1 MRDLVTRT
9 DYSALMPEVAPRLL
23 GERNSKLSN
32 CKEWRFGAHGS
43 LAVNLEAGTWFD
55 HELGEGGGVLD
66 LIRWKANLRTNGEA
80 VKWLNVQGV
89 NPDAATVPVAQIKAE
104 QAQRE
109 AEEARRAEIAAKRA
123 KNRWSPATPAAA
135 DNPYLVKKDVGA
147 FCARE
152 NKVSELLLPVT
163 TIEGDLVSLQTIA
176 PDGSKKFLPGG
187 RKQGCMIV
195 VNDPPG
201 ATRIV
206 VAEGFATAATVA
218 QAEPDSRV
226 IAALDAGNLP
236 GVVQALRDRYPEHG
250 IVIAAD
256 HDEAGIK
263 AAKEAAQTSGC
274 CIALPPTPGHD
285 WNDHAAAG
293 GAVDL
298 DVDTYTDK
306 APNEP
311 TDPTD
316 EAEAADEGQVG
327 AEHMEA
333 ELERLAA
340 LSRIEYDRE
349 RKVVAKRLGL
359 SVKVLDDEVK
369 ERQQAAEQE
378 TTSPV
383 EEIEAWG
390 HPVEGERILSEIE
403 AILRRYCVLHESDYK
418 VLPVMALATY
428 TLDAFAVFPRGVIK
442 SPQKRC
448 GKTVLLETLESVT
461 HRALMA
467 SGITPAAM
475 FRVIDKYSPTLLID
489 EADTFM
495 GENEEL
501 RGVINSSHRRRN
513 ASVIRTVGDA
523 HEPMKFST
531 WAAMFIAG
539 IGDRAETVEDRAI
552 VFELRRKLPGETT
565 ERCPPDM
572 YEQHRTLRRQCM
584 RWAQDHLETL
594 RSLDFVVP
602 SFGND
607 RAADNW
613 LPLFALARIVGGEW
627 EDALLT
633 AFRIKSDL
641 EAESE
646 APAVLLLRDIRHVF
660 DDRSQDRVHS
670 ETLIEELVELPGR
683 PWAEWKHGKPMTP
696 ASLSRL
702 LKPFKIT
709 PTQLRIGTINR
720 HGYERKQFQDAWKR
734 YVSVSSPDTRI
745 QTATTL
751 QSTEINNLEHFKGLQ
766 TEPACSPL
774 NERKSLI
781 HKGCSVVALS
791 NGGSGE
797 KESFSPENPDDDWE
811 AF

>member
-1 MRDLVTRT
+1 MNPANGTRT
-9 DYSALMPEVAPRLL
+9 DFAAAMPRVAETLL
-23 GERNSKLSN
+23 GERNTALSN
-32 CKEWRFGAHGS
+32 GKEWRFGTHGS
-43 LAVNLEAGTWFD
+43 LTVDLEAGTFYD
-55 HELGEGGGVLD
+55 FERGAGGGVLD
-66 LIRWKANLRTNGEA
+66 LVCREKKLRTYSEA
-80 VKWLNVQGV
+80 VRWLKDQGV
-89 NPDAATVPVAQIKAE
+89 DPDAATVSVAHAKAE
-104 QAQRE
+104 QVKRA
-109 AEEARRAEIAAKRA
+109 AEDNRRAESTALKAV
-123 KNRWSPATPAAA
+123 NQWSRGTPAAA
-135 DNPYLVKKDVGA
+135 DNPYLVKKDVAA

-152 NKVSELLLPVT
+152 NKVEELLLPIT
-163 TIEGDLVSLQTIA
+163 TIEGDLVSLQTIK

-195 VNDPPG
+195 VNDPPD
-201 ATRIV
+201 ANRIV
-206 VAEGFATAATVA
+206 VAEGFATAATIA
-218 QAEPDSRV
+218 EAEPDSRV
-226 IAALDAGNLP
+226 VAALDAGNLP
-236 GVVQALRDRYPEHG
+236 GVVNALRERIPG
-250 IVIAAD
+250 IEIIVAAD
-256 HDEAGIK
+256 HDDAGIK
-263 AAKEAAQTSGC
+263 AAEEAAQASGC
-274 CIALPPTPGHD
+274 RIALPPIPGHD

-293 GAVDL
+293 GVIDL
-298 DVDTYTDK
+298 DGAASTRETVE
-306 APNEP
+306 EP
-311 TDPTD
+311 SASSD
-316 EAEAADEGQVG
+316 EAEI
-327 AEHMEA
+327 
-333 ELERLAA
+333 ERLAG
-340 LSRIEYDRE
+340 LTRIEYDRE
-349 RKVVAKRLGL
+349 RKAASKRLG
-359 SVKVLDDEVK
+359 VTQKTLDQEVK
-369 ERQQAAEQE
+369 ERQQANEQV

-383 EEIEAWG
+383 EELEAWG
-390 HPVEGERILSEIE
+390 HTVEGDRILSEIE
-403 AILRRYCVLHESDYK
+403 TILRRYCVLHESDYR

-495 GENEEL
+495 AENEEL

-523 HEPMKFST
+523 HEPTKFST

-539 IGDRAETVEDRAI
+539 IGDRAETIEDRAI

-565 ERCPPDM
+565 ERCPRDI
-572 YEQHRTLRRQCM
+572 YERHRTLRRQCL

-594 RSLDFVVP
+594 RSLDFEVP

-613 LPLFALARIVGGEW
+613 LPLFAIARIVGGDW
-627 EDALLT
+627 EEHLLN

-646 APAVLLLRDIRHVF
+646 APAVLLLRDIRQVF
-660 DDRSQDRVHS
+660 DARGGDRVHS
-670 ETLIEELVELPGR
+670 ETLIDELVELPGR

-702 LKPFKIT
+702 LKPFKIK
-709 PTQLRIGTINR
+709 PTQLRIGASNR
-720 HGYERKQFQDAWKR
+720 HGYMREQFQDAWKR
-734 YVSVSSPDTRI
+734 YVFSSSPDTRI

-751 QSTEINNLEHFKGLQ
+751 QSPDNNNLEHFKALQ
-766 TEPACSPL
+766 TENVCSPL
-774 NERKSLI
+774 DERKLLI
-781 HKGCSVVALS
+781 HKRCRGVALS

-797 KESFSPENPDDDWE
+797 KECFPPENSDADDWE